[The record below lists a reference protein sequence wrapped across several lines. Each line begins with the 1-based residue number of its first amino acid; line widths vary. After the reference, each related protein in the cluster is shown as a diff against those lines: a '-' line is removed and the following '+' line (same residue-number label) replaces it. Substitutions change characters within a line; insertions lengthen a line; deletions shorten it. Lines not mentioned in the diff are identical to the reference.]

1 MVDNVDNFEL
11 LIHKTRW
18 QAHQASE
25 ATLCFTSL
33 LARALDGGV
42 DGEEDDEQQQR
53 VEAAQDRGPALLLL
67 ARSRRRRRSCNV
79 DYVII
84 SDNFRIIWQHNQAPS
99 RCSELCHLDIMGHG
113 NSVGREQNE

>member
-1 MVDNVDNFEL
+1 MVDKVDNFEL
-11 LIHKTRW
+11 LHAGKHTRHPR
-18 QAHQASE
+18 QPSA
-25 ATLCFTSL
+25 SL

-42 DGEEDDEQQQR
+42 DGEENDEQQQR

>member
-1 MVDNVDNFEL
+1 MVDKVDNFEL
-11 LIHKTRW
+11 LHAGKHTRHPR
-18 QAHQASE
+18 QPSA
-25 ATLCFTSL
+25 SL

-84 SDNFRIIWQHNQAPS
+84 SDNFRIIWQHNQADAQSSAILILWDMETVLAVS
-99 RCSELCHLDIMGHG
+99 RMNNFL
-113 NSVGREQNE
+113 